1 MSQEQLREAHD
12 LIEQGRI
19 AEARQ
24 LLQTLDDPTAKQWL
38 AQLNAAKRARKQR
51 LSIPLP
57 LLVALA
63 LLIGVGALIVMLLLT
78 PTLLA
83 RLQNPPT
90 PTSAFTADQQIAI
103 TLTNYCTQSVSN
115 AANCGSWVQMVMV
128 EHHEAVV
135 ICAIPSSD
143 TTALRSC
150 LINNNVPLPT

>member
-24 LLQTLDDPTAKQWL
+24 LLETLDDPTAKQWL
-38 AQLNAAKRARKQR
+38 AQLNAAKRPRKQT

-63 LLIGVGALIVMLLLT
+63 LLIGVSALLVMLLLT
-78 PTLLA
+78 PTLLT

-90 PTSAFTADQQIAI
+90 PTNVFTADQQIAI

-115 AANCGSWVQMVMV
+115 AAKCGSWVQTVMV
-128 EHHEAVV
+128 EQHQAIV

-143 TTALRSC
+143 VAALRSC
-150 LINNNVPLPT
+150 LVNNNVPLP